1 MILFLKAIDHEI
13 VGVGYIKAKI
23 NIFKYFLKILN
34 IKGQRRYAF
43 RWLSSVR
50 RGYLL
55 DRRIPWMP
63 YDVIEF
69 LKKHVHKG
77 ACVFEYGTGGSTLF
91 WLSLGTSCV
100 AIEHDQEWYNVIH
113 ERLNSSD
120 IIDYRLIPPE
130 QCHDQSQHLNHAD
143 PDIYISSG
151 PQFQGYNFFN
161 YVSQIDSFPDEYFDI
176 VLIDGRARPSCI
188 KHSIKKVKV
197 NGMLIVDDSDRLY
210 YFSKTISYLEN
221 FERKQFCGVCPGLDS
236 LKYTDVYRRV
246 K

>member
-1 MILFLKAIDHEI
+1 M
-13 VGVGYIKAKI
+13 
-23 NIFKYFLKILN
+23 KYFWKILN

-50 RGYLL
+50 KGHLL
-55 DRRIPWMP
+55 DRRIPWIP

-69 LKKHVHKG
+69 LKKHIHKG

-91 WLSLGTSCV
+91 WLSLGASCI
-100 AIEHDQEWYNVIH
+100 AIEHDPEWYKVMV

-120 IIDYRLIPPE
+120 NIDYRLIPPE
-130 QCHDQSQHLNHAD
+130 KCHDQSQHLNYAD
-143 PDIYISSG
+143 PDVYVSSD
-151 PQFQGYNFFN
+151 PQFKGYNFIN

-197 NGMLIVDDSDRLY
+197 DGMLIVDDSDRSY
-210 YFSKTISYLEN
+210 YFSKTIGYLKDYELKR
-221 FERKQFCGVCPGLDS
+221 FYGVSPALNIMQ
-236 LKYTDVYRRV
+236 YTDVCRRV